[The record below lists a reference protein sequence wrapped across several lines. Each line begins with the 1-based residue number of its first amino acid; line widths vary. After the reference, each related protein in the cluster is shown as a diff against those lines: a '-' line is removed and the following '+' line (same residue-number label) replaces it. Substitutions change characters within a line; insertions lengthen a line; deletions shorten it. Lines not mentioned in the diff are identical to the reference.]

1 MKVTIEEIYV
11 GSDSTNSS
19 EEVIILDGTEVTTI
33 DETETPLAGD
43 SKEALKNKLSSSL
56 KTIED
61 PETPEAGPSGT
72 NNYLLVGF
80 CFIIFASAILITR
93 KIGRFSNS

>member
-1 MKVTIEEIYV
+1 MKVTIEEIYI
-11 GSDSTNSS
+11 GSDSTSSS

-33 DETETPLAGD
+33 DEAETPMAGD
-43 SKEALKNKLSSSL
+43 KLSSSL

-80 CFIIFASAILITR
+80 CFIIFASVILITR
-93 KIGRFSNS
+93 KIGRFSNN